1 MPQSLMSRNATE
13 DFLARNGLAAEPR
26 VALAGDASAR
36 RYVRIGLRGSTVLLM
51 DQSAAP
57 AELLPF
63 ERIGALLAG
72 LGLSVPQI
80 IAVDRAAGLALIE
93 DFGDDV
99 FGALLP
105 TRETAGQQALYDL
118 AVDALV
124 AIHRRFQPPSGV
136 ERRWDAAVFAEQAGL
151 YLEQW
156 QPDSAAGSAF
166 LAAWRGLLARFD
178 AEPQT
183 LLLRDYHVDNLML
196 LPRDGVAAA
205 GVIDFQD
212 AGLGPALY
220 DLVSLVE
227 DVRRPVAPE
236 RRAMLLDRYRTAM
249 GLADDA
255 GFRAAVSILAAQRHT
270 RILGVFRR
278 LVDQGKTRYA
288 PLIEP
293 TRQRLSA
300 LLNEDAL
307 TPIRD
312 FYRLA

>member
-1 MPQSLMSRNATE
+1 MSRNTID
-13 DFLARNGLAAEPR
+13 DFLARNGLAGEPR
-26 VALAGDASAR
+26 MALAGDASAR
-36 RYVRIGLRGSTVLLM
+36 RYVRIGQPGATVMLM

-57 AELLPF
+57 ADLLPF

-72 LGLSVPQI
+72 LGLSVPGI
-80 IAVDRAAGLALIE
+80 VALDHAAGLALIE

-105 TRETAGQQALYDL
+105 GRDAQGQQDLYDL

-124 AIHRRFQPPSGV
+124 AIHRRFVAPSGI

-156 QPDSAAGSAF
+156 QPESAAVPVF
-166 LAAWRGLLARFD
+166 VAAWRGLLARFD
-178 AEPQT
+178 EAPQT
-183 LLLRDYHVDNLML
+183 LLLRDFHVDNLML
-196 LPRDGVAAA
+196 LQRPGLAAA

-236 RRAMLLDRYRTAM
+236 RRAALLARYCAAM

-255 GFRAAVSILAAQRHT
+255 DLRAAVAILAAQRHT

-293 TRQRLSA
+293 TRQRLAA
-300 LLNEDAL
+300 LLAEDVL
-307 TPIRD
+307 TPIRE